1 MGRTVKKATAAA
13 HRTRKMEKDNLR
25 QGNVIVAPGIGSI
38 IMDERLDQSPLAVPL
53 TSSVKVKAGKTEE
66 KKQFVPVRPSS
77 PLLNRD
83 AKSKAERMAEYREE
97 NAMIQA
103 RNMHVR
109 DVFLENM
116 RRERDNLERQKAND
130 RSEKREMWNQ
140 RLRNSPFTV
149 DLLAENERIDEEF
162 QVRTKEESR
171 RSKSLA
177 KKKAKVKNE
186 IILKALAETDDL
198 EALRQE
204 KRALAEEEKRLR
216 AMRDLEKV
224 GKKAIDAAKII
235 KGQRDGRMREMEAKR
250 ELRRQRLQ
258 MQAIEEEERHARM
271 TGAPLR
277 R

>member
-1 MGRTVKKATAAA
+1 MGERGS
-13 HRTRKMEKDNLR
+13 LR
-25 QGNVIVAPGIGSI
+25 SPDGSMIVAPGIGSI
-38 IMDERLDQSPLAVPL
+38 VMDDRLEQSPLAQPVAPL
-53 TSSVKVKAGKTEE
+53 HKAKPGSAKE
-66 KKQFVPVRPSS
+66 KQKAEFVPVSPTS
-77 PLLNRD
+77 PLQNRD
-83 AKSKAERMAEYREE
+83 LKSKAERMAEYREE

-109 DVFLENM
+109 DVFLDNM
-116 RRERDNLERQKAND
+116 RKEREKLERQKAHD
-130 RSEKREMWNQ
+130 RAEKREMWNQ

-162 QVRTKEESR
+162 QVRTKEESK
-171 RSKSLA
+171 RSKMLN

-186 IILKALAETDDL
+186 IILKALAEDDQL

-224 GKKAIDAAKII
+224 GKKAIDTAKLQKSI
-235 KGQRDGRMREMEAKR
+235 RDDRIRATVEKR

-258 MQAIEEEERHARM
+258 AQEELERRSYQ
-271 TGAPLR
+271 
-277 R
+277 

>member
-1 MGRTVKKATAAA
+1 MGRSAA
-13 HRTRKMEKDNLR
+13 MPEDSLR
-25 QGNVIVAPGIGSI
+25 HGNVIVAPGIGSLV
-38 IMDERLDQSPLAVPL
+38 MDDRLEKSPLAQPL
-53 TSSVKVKAGKTEE
+53 SPLHKKTKGMRSQQGT
-66 KKQFVPVRPSS
+66 KKFVPVRPTS
-77 PLLNRD
+77 PLSNRD
-83 AKSKAERMAEYREE
+83 MKLKAERMAEYREE

-116 RRERDNLERQKAND
+116 RAEREKLERQKTHD
-130 RSEKREMWNQ
+130 RAEKREMWNQ

-162 QVRTKEESR
+162 QVRTKEESK
-171 RSKSLA
+171 RSKMLN

-186 IILKALAETDDL
+186 IILKALAEDDQL

-224 GKKAIDAAKII
+224 GKKAINIAKLQKSI
-235 KGQRDGRMREMEAKR
+235 RDDRIRATVEKR

-258 MQAIEEEERHARM
+258 AQ
-271 TGAPLR
+271 
-277 R
+277 